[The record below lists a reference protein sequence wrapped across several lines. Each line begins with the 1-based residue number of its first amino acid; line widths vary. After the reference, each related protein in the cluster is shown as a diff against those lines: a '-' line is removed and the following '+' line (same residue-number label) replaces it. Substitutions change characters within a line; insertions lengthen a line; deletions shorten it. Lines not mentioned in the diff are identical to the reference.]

1 MILVLLVFISVIVVQ
16 NKTSVE
22 ETQHAVCKIVTK
34 ELQATANVT
43 LTRELKGVCT
53 SSELIKMQC
62 NENAICLF

>member
-1 MILVLLVFISVIVVQ
+1 MEVL
-16 NKTSVE
+16 TSAE

-53 SSELIKMQC
+53 SSERIFMGKTTKIIFVLKVK
-62 NENAICLF
+62 